1 MRYIFVDLDHTL
13 FHSAWRDDLAPNK
26 MLDTLGSREDQW
38 DAYTA
43 AGSRDKPV
51 REMVDLLKALWAS
64 GYKLVVLTAINE
76 KYLALVKQRLGEA
89 GLHPGWFYSMLMRP
103 VDDRTPSAML
113 KPLMASAF
121 IKMMECNEDAAL
133 RDHVAFVIE
142 DRPDVVAAFAALG
155 VSCLQAHVVPR

>member
-13 FHSAWRDDLAPNK
+13 FHSTWRDHLAPTVN
-26 MLDTLGSREDQW
+26 LDTAMTAEEQW
-38 DAYTA
+38 NAYTA
-43 AGSRDKPV
+43 AGARDKPV
-51 REMVDLLKALWAS
+51 REMVDLLKALWVS

-76 KYLALVKQRLGEA
+76 KYVALVKRRLSEA

-113 KPLMASAF
+113 KPVMASAF

-155 VSCLQAHVVPR
+155 VSCLQAHVVAR